1 MGKEKKSRNAKAP
14 KDSDQEKSVDQE
26 AVKEPSRGRRA
37 KKSTEDDLVLK
48 PNDPSEN
55 KKELQFFKSKNS
67 KDVPVVEDATKMD
80 LKEPSEVKGKKGVK
94 KVKSDPYENS
104 ALPEVKAKGFH
115 KKELAK
121 EPVQDEIDSPVM
133 STAPRKSS
141 RKKKEVLPPL
151 NETVEIAPID
161 KKKRGKKKEIEK
173 VVDDSQQEPV
183 ELMKSRRKRVVYK
196 GADSP
201 VPEKKARGRT
211 KKEETPA
218 ADENSPPVVVT
229 SDTIVAENKR
239 GRRKVE
245 PLINPIEDEQSTEI
259 LGLQSR
265 QTQCTKQAVQKKP
278 LPLEEEVQVEKETKR
293 SRKKKE
299 DTAVSTGT
307 ATSEKP
313 EAVPMKKKKTAE
325 EKEETMPKTSK
336 KKPDIRLPE
345 VSPINAKEA
354 NSTENKRSK
363 RGQPNEKTSSS
374 TNSSPVAIKPKSRRT
389 KVVPETSNAEPE
401 LPVKRSNRTRKA
413 N

>member
-1 MGKEKKSRNAKAP
+1 MLNATYVLPVIGKMDAVEDSVFLPEAETMIKNHEETFQTEDPGKIIKEEKDEKIHKESFQVDAKKNDGRVIKELVQEEDKLKGNRPTRKKKVVEETVTNDETVDKKKSSAPKEKKSRNAKAP

-121 EPVQDEIDSPVM
+121 EPVKEPVQDEIDSPVM

-211 KKEETPA
+211 KKEETPG
-218 ADENSPPVVVT
+218 NSYIT
-229 SDTIVAENKR
+229 LFIC
-239 GRRKVE
+239 
-245 PLINPIEDEQSTEI
+245 LF
-259 LGLQSR
+259 
-265 QTQCTKQAVQKKP
+265 
-278 LPLEEEVQVEKETKR
+278 
-293 SRKKKE
+293 KKKQLIMIKFSCRWE
-299 DTAVSTGT
+299 
-307 ATSEKP
+307 
-313 EAVPMKKKKTAE
+313 
-325 EKEETMPKTSK
+325 
-336 KKPDIRLPE
+336 L
-345 VSPINAKEA
+345 
-354 NSTENKRSK
+354 
-363 RGQPNEKTSSS
+363 SSS
-374 TNSSPVAIKPKSRRT
+374 CGHIRHHCCR
-389 KVVPETSNAEPE
+389 E
-401 LPVKRSNRTRKA
+401 
-413 N
+413 